1 MKRYLY
7 QKDHHFP
14 PWAMEYEIESVTD
27 KRTMVYVTMFS
38 DEVNNT
44 RKAATFIVSSKTPF
58 GLAKRIQEKCNESG
72 ITFTE
77 MDFNQVEWEMS
88 EYF

>member
-7 QKDHHFP
+7 QRDHHFP

-38 DEVNNT
+38 DELENE
-44 RKAATFIVSSKTPF
+44 RKAVTFIVSSRTPF
-58 GLAKRIQEKCNESG
+58 GLACRIKEHCSKNG

-88 EYF
+88 DYF